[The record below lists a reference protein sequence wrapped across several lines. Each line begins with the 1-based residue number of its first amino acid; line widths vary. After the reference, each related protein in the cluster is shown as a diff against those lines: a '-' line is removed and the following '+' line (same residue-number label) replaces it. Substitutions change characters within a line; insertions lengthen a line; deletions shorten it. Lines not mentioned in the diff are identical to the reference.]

1 MTKLRFSK
9 SEVQAFVE
17 TLILDQIATEDEQIW
32 YEEFIWT
39 NKFNKNYTYRLVL
52 KKMKNAYEGK

>member
-17 TLILDQIATEDEQIW
+17 ELILDQIATEDEQNW

-39 NKFNKNYTYRLVL
+39 NKFNKNYTYKLIV
-52 KKMKNAYEGK
+52 KKMAREFRGE

>member
-1 MTKLRFSK
+1 MGKLRFSK

-17 TLILDQIATEDEQIW
+17 ELILDQIATEDEQKW
-32 YEEFIWT
+32 YEELIWN
-39 NKFNKNYTYRLVL
+39 NKFIKNYTYKLVL

>member
-9 SEVQAFVE
+9 SEV
-17 TLILDQIATEDEQIW
+17 LDQIATEDEQIW

-39 NKFNKNYTYRLVL
+39 NKFNKNYTYKLIVR
-52 KKMKNAYEGK
+52 KMAREFRGE